1 MKITRTLK
9 QMETVEKQD
18 SDVEKSGIDFNQLE

>member
-1 MKITRTLK
+1 MKITLTLK

-18 SDVEKSGIDFNQLE
+18 SGVEKSGIAFNWS